1 MSFQLEASL
10 SFMSKTTRPF
20 RIPSPSQQAYCRSQQ
35 ASIVFRAS
43 LPSQNISSWQGSN
56 AIQSVEVQTGVT
68 VPWSCEQDLPHREI
82 NPIRPPQ
89 GSTNTIYQASPKE
102 RQPVNNEW
110 GSFIVTLKSSFG
122 STSKAESCSS
132 NANVKLNHL
141 FVSVAQHRDLEAP
154 CRISFYDSRH

>member
-102 RQPVNNEW
+102 RQPVNIEW
-110 GSFIVTLKSSFG
+110 GCLHSHPQILLRQYEQGRELLKQCKCQVESFICVCR
-122 STSKAESCSS
+122 ST
-132 NANVKLNHL
+132 
-141 FVSVAQHRDLEAP
+141 P
-154 CRISFYDSRH
+154 